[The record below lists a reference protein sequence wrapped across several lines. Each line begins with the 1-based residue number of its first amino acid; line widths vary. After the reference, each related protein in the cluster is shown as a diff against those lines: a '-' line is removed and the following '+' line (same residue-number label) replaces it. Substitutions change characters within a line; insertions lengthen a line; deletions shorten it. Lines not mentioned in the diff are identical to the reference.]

1 MAEFSPDVDPAFVR
15 AALPGPPD
23 RKVPNVTDAEI
34 ALFVANA
41 TRRVLRQVGEPQN
54 PDQRAEVEHLITM
67 LAKADTLER
76 SMSEQSAAEVPLVTA
91 WRREARELL
100 KEYDA
105 DTVGAG
111 ESGKRTRIANVANL
125 DPESVGLFAP
135 SDFGLDGGSGYG
147 ADLWRR

>member
-1 MAEFSPDVDPAFVR
+1 MAEFSPNVSHALVR

-34 ALFVANA
+34 ASFVANA
-41 TRRVLRQVGEPQN
+41 TRRVLRQVGEPRN
-54 PDQRAEVEHLITM
+54 ADQRAEVEHLITM

-125 DPESVGLFAP
+125 DPESVGFFSP